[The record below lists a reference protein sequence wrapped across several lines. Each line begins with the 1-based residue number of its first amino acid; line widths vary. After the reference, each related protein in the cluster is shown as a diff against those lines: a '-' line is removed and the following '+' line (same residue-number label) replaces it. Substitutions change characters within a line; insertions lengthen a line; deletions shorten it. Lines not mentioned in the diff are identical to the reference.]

1 MTSPS
6 ALALHRSLTP
16 RSDARREIASPPGRD
31 RSIDAAVGLLV
42 MLVVFSHAIGP
53 LSGRPAEAI
62 TQWLFM
68 FHMPAFVFLSGYLTR
83 KSSGWSP
90 RALAGR
96 LLFPFAVF
104 QVLHLGAASLVAG
117 EISTPT
123 PLVPAWTT
131 WYLLSLF
138 AWRVA
143 APWLARIPHVLPVSV
158 GVSITAGGLAV
169 IGPQLSLGRTLGFLP
184 FFVLGLVWRDAW
196 FARLRSPSI
205 RIASAALFAGAWVLA
220 YLTEPILNRGVFFLH
235 EDYGDLDFTF
245 IEGAALRAAVLATGG
260 LLTLALVS
268 LTGWSSRVA
277 ARIGAG
283 SLVVY
288 LLHPFALYPIRDDGY
303 GAALPEAAWLALI
316 AIATVAFAWAVSH
329 RVVARATAPLMD
341 HRWWAGERT
350 A

>member
-6 ALALHRSLTP
+6 TLSPHRPLSP
-16 RSDARREIASPPGRD
+16 RDDVRTDVASPPERD

-104 QVLHLGAASLVAG
+104 QVLHVVAASLAAG
-117 EISTPT
+117 GLATPT

-138 AWRVA
+138 VWRMA
-143 APWLARIPHVLPVSV
+143 APWLTRVPHVLPLSV
-158 GVSITAGGLAV
+158 AVSIAAGGLAV
-169 IGPQLSLGRTLGFLP
+169 IGPHLSLGRTLGFLP

-196 FARLRSPSI
+196 FARLRSPGI
-205 RIASAALFAGAWVLA
+205 RVASAALFAGALALA
-220 YLTEPILNRGVFFLH
+220 YVTKPTLSRGVFFLH
-235 EDYGDLDFTF
+235 EDYGDLDFAF
-245 IEGAALRAAVLATGG
+245 LEGAALRAAVLATGG

-268 LTGWSSRVA
+268 LTGWSSRVV
-277 ARIGAG
+277 ARIGVG

-288 LLHPFALYPIRDDGY
+288 LLHPFALYPTRVDGY
-303 GAALPEAAWLALI
+303 STALPEAAWLVLI
-316 AIATVAFAWAVSH
+316 AAATLVFAWLVSH
-329 RVVARATAPLMD
+329 RVVVRATKPLMD
-341 HRWWAGERT
+341 HRWWAGSRRS
-350 A
+350 